1 MIELIVVM
9 LVVFIQVWCVCV
21 DVSYLGN
28 RNLGTKLCRTV
39 PGN

>member
-28 RNLGTKLCRTV
+28 RNLGKKLCRTV
-39 PGN
+39 PGK